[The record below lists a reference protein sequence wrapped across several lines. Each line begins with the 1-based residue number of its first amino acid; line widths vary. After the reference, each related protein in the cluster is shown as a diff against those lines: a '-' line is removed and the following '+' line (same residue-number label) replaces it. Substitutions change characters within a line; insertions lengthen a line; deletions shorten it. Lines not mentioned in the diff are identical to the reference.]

1 MEKRIYSRQNEGDL
15 CEYSIQWKAYFTS
28 KKEGMEI
35 MAHSLN
41 KVWIHAVWTTKNRVP
56 LIDETVELLIFKK
69 INDEIRGQG
78 CFVKIVNGMPDH
90 VHCLFVLNRSIA
102 IADVIRH
109 AKGASAFYIN
119 KNQLLKEKFAWQT
132 GYGAFSVTES
142 SVGIVERYIRYQKQ
156 IHSGRMNTSK
166 NTYWTFFGNVIKKKR

>member
-1 MEKRIYSRQNEGDL
+1 
-15 CEYSIQWKAYFTS
+15 
-28 KKEGMEI
+28 

-56 LIDETVELLIFKK
+56 LIDETVQDVIFKK

-102 IADVIRH
+102 IADIIRH

-166 NTYWTFFGNVIKKKR
+166 NAYWTFYANVITKKRQQWGK

>member
-1 MEKRIYSRQNEGDL
+1 MGKIRVIYVNIVFKVSHMLHINNQGDY
-15 CEYSIQWKAYFTS
+15 E
-28 KKEGMEI
+28 

-41 KVWIHAVWTTKNRVP
+41 KVWIHAVWTTKNRIP
-56 LIDETVELLIFKK
+56 LIDETVEFLIFKK

-109 AKGASAFYIN
+109 AKGASNFFIN
-119 KNQLLKEKFAWQT
+119 KNQLLNEKFAWQT

-142 SVGIVERYIRYQKQ
+142 SVGIIVRYIRYQKQ
-156 IHSGRMNTSK
+156 IHARRKQRQMQNRLAE
-166 NTYWTFFGNVIKKKR
+166 FGKVIGNKR